1 METYLSHDATSD
13 RKVTR
18 RSNRI
23 ESELAMTLKL
33 FTDSRI
39 VSMVFLIATVLS
51 KSRHSLDRVRVD
63 VAMANRALVHRGF
76 LDRSESHHR

>member
-1 METYLSHDATSD
+1 
-13 RKVTR
+13 
-18 RSNRI
+18 
-23 ESELAMTLKL
+23 MTLKL

-39 VSMVFLIATVLS
+39 VSMVFLIATVL
-51 KSRHSLDRVRVD
+51 RHSLDRVRVD

>member
-1 METYLSHDATSD
+1 
-13 RKVTR
+13 
-18 RSNRI
+18 
-23 ESELAMTLKL
+23 MTLKL

-39 VSMVFLIATVLS
+39 VGVGMVFLIATVLR